1 MNIKELINNKNI
13 FKDIREIDINEA
25 QKIDDLYRINLFD
38 KSKLLIKRFLLNI
51 INFLFNKKINYSNSR
66 DLDAVK
72 RKYDQISGSYIYEFE
87 KEISSYLAYNH
98 FEKKIYFIKS
108 RQIDHPSNFILN
120 FCNEHSLNSIFE
132 VGAGELTTLFPIVKN
147 RSFKFTSALDLSEE
161 RLKKGLI
168 FFKKNNLKIDNL
180 ISGNAA
186 KLPYEDN
193 SFDLVYSHY
202 CLEQV
207 PLLSQ
212 EIINEMI
219 RVSSKYVIFIEPSY
233 EFSNSYTRNKI
244 LVKGYPI
251 FKSKMFKNKKSKII
265 YRDGMPYSRFVNY
278 AELVILEKKEKVQG
292 NPILKNS
299 EEISVIP
306 Y

>member
-13 FKDIREIDINEA
+13 FKDIKEIDINEA
-25 QKIDDLYRINLFD
+25 QKIDDLYQINLFD

-180 ISGNAA
+180 ISGNAT

-278 AELVILEKKEKVQG
+278 AELVILEKKEKLQG
-292 NPILKNS
+292 NPILKDS